1 MSGFEHKPS
10 LPSLRLLLGRV
21 ITNPGGMEST
31 SGYVVDVNRV
41 GQAAEWLQGRMAD
54 IILYL
59 GLRVYP
65 PKIIGALRS
74 EMVRLTSYT

>member
-1 MSGFEHKPS
+1 
-10 LPSLRLLLGRV
+10 
-21 ITNPGGMEST
+21 MEST